1 MKLFVSYTMRDGF
14 ITPSLLKT
22 VEKILISEGH
32 TVFIDYLNNDSE
44 KKQERVIREL
54 KSSDQVLLLIT
65 PKVKQS
71 EWVNKELVCARRN
84 KIDVIPCRIENNKIK
99 R

>member
-22 VEKILISEGH
+22 IEKILISEGH

-84 KIDVIPCRIENNKIK
+84 KIDVIPCTIENNKIK